1 MMKTLI
7 KDGTI
12 VTAEASYK
20 ADILVEGEVIIQI
33 GESLKIDEGLV
44 IDAKDKLVLPG
55 GVDPHVHLHLEM
67 AGTVSSDDYYT
78 GGKAAAFGGT
88 TTVIDFVSQ
97 GPGSLE
103 ESVQAHRRFADA
115 TTSIDYSSHMNI
127 TRFDDQVAEQITG
140 LPALGISTIK
150 VFTAYNDRLRI
161 NDGDVFKAMRVAG
174 QNDILTMVHAENGD
188 VIDVLIKEALQA
200 GHTQPI
206 WHALTRPGWGA
217 VEASL
222 RAFALASQADAPVY
236 LVHMNMAG
244 EVDQLKYARSKGI
257 YAMGETCP
265 QYLFFTQENLL
276 QPDGAKWICSP
287 PMRSEEDN
295 LGLWQ
300 GLQDGAIQVLATDHC
315 PFFFNGQNA
324 IEYEGKMVAIP
335 GKELGK
341 DNFTQIPNGLPGL
354 GDRLPVFW
362 TQAVNTGRISPE
374 RFVALTSTNP
384 ARIFGLYPRKGCLQ
398 PGSDA
403 DIAIWDSNLS
413 VKYGVN
419 VAHHRTDYNLFE
431 GWNLKGMP
439 VIVMQR
445 GKILVQDGQWY
456 GKPGQG
462 NFLHRLS
469 GEVL

>member
-1 MMKTLI
+1 MKTTI
-7 KDGTI
+7 KNGTL
-12 VTAEASYK
+12 VTAETSFK
-20 ADILVEGEVIIQI
+20 SDILIEDELIIQI
-33 GESLKIDEGLV
+33 AESIDVDDAEV
-44 IDAKDKLVLPG
+44 IDAAGKLVLPG
-55 GVDPHVHLHLEM
+55 GVDPHVHLNLEM

-88 TTVIDFVSQ
+88 TTVIDFVSH

-103 ESVQAHRRFADA
+103 ESVQAHRRFADS

-127 TRFDDQVAEQITG
+127 TRFDDQVAEQIPG
-140 LPALGISTIK
+140 LRELGISTIK
-150 VFTAYNDRLRI
+150 VFTAYNNRLRI
-161 NDGDVFKAMRVAG
+161 NDGDVFKAMRIAG
-174 QNDILTMVHAENGD
+174 QSDILTMVHAENGD
-188 VIDVLIKEALQA
+188 VIEVLIKEALQA
-200 GHTQPI
+200 GHTEPI

-222 RAFALASQADAPVY
+222 RAFALAAQADAPVY

-265 QYLFFTQENLL
+265 QYLFFTEENLQ

-287 PMRSEEDN
+287 PMRSKNDN
-295 LGLWQ
+295 IGLWQ
-300 GLQDGAIQVLATDHC
+300 GLEDGTIRVLATDHC
-315 PFFFNGQNA
+315 PFFYNGQKA
-324 IEYEGKMVAIP
+324 IDYEGKKVAIP

-341 DNFTQIPNGLPGL
+341 DNFTLIPNGLPGV
-354 GDRLPVFW
+354 GDRLPLFW
-362 TQAVNTGRISPE
+362 THGVATGRISPE

-384 ARIFGLYPRKGCLQ
+384 AKIFGLYPQKGCLK

-403 DIAIWDSNLS
+403 DIAIWDPDLTI
-413 VKYGVN
+413 KYGVE
-419 VAHHRTDYNLFE
+419 VAQHRTDYNLYE
-431 GWNLKGMP
+431 GWNFKGMP
-439 VIVMQR
+439 TIVMQR
-445 GKILVQDGQWY
+445 GKILVNDGKWF

-462 NFLHRLS
+462 RFLHRLS

>member
-1 MMKTLI
+1 MKTII
-7 KDGTI
+7 KNGTL
-12 VTAEASYK
+12 VTAETSFK
-20 ADILVEGEVIIQI
+20 SDILIEDELIIQI
-33 GESLKIDEGLV
+33 AESIDVDDADV
-44 IDAKDKLVLPG
+44 IDAAGKFVLPG
-55 GVDPHVHLHLEM
+55 GVDPHVHLNLEM

-88 TTVIDFVSQ
+88 TTVIDFVSH

-103 ESVQAHRRFADA
+103 ESVQAHRRFADS

-127 TRFDDQVAEQITG
+127 TRFDDQVAEQIPG
-140 LPALGISTIK
+140 LRELGISTIK
-150 VFTAYNDRLRI
+150 VFTAYNNRLRI
-161 NDGDVFKAMRVAG
+161 NDGDVFKAMRIAG
-174 QNDILTMVHAENGD
+174 QSDILTMVHAENGD
-188 VIDVLIKEALQA
+188 VIEVLIKEALQA
-200 GHTQPI
+200 GHTEPI

-222 RAFALASQADAPVY
+222 RAFALAAQADAPVY

-265 QYLFFTQENLL
+265 QYLFFTEENLQ

-287 PMRSEEDN
+287 PMRSKNDN
-295 LGLWQ
+295 IGLWQ
-300 GLQDGAIQVLATDHC
+300 GLEDGTIQVLATDHC
-315 PFFFNGQNA
+315 PFFYNGQKA
-324 IEYEGKMVAIP
+324 IDYEGKKVAIP

-341 DNFTQIPNGLPGL
+341 DNFTLIPNGLPGV
-354 GDRLPVFW
+354 GDRLPLFW
-362 TQAVNTGRISPE
+362 THGVATGRISPE

-384 ARIFGLYPRKGCLQ
+384 AKIFGLYPQKGCLK

-403 DIAIWDSNLS
+403 DIAIWDPDLTT
-413 VKYGVN
+413 KYGVE
-419 VAHHRTDYNLFE
+419 VAQHRTDYNLYE

-439 VIVMQR
+439 TTVMQR
-445 GKILVQDGQWY
+445 GKILVSDGKWF

-462 NFLHRLS
+462 RFLHRLS

>member
-1 MMKTLI
+1 MKTII
-7 KDGTI
+7 KNGTL
-12 VTAEASYK
+12 VTAETSFQSE
-20 ADILVEGEVIIQI
+20 ILIEDELIIQI
-33 GESLKIDEGLV
+33 AESIDVDDAEV
-44 IDAKDKLVLPG
+44 IDAAGKLVLPG

-88 TTVIDFVSQ
+88 TTVIDFVSH

-103 ESVQAHRRFADA
+103 ESVQAHRRFADS

-127 TRFDDQVAEQITG
+127 TRFDDQVAEQIPG
-140 LPALGISTIK
+140 LRGLGISTIK
-150 VFTAYNDRLRI
+150 VFTAYNNRLRI
-161 NDGDVFKAMRVAG
+161 NDSDVFKAMRIAG

-188 VIDVLIKEALQA
+188 VIEVLIKEALQA
-200 GHTQPI
+200 GHTEPI

-222 RAFALASQADAPVY
+222 RAFALAAQADAPVY

-244 EVDQLKYARSKGI
+244 EVDQLKYARSKSV

-265 QYLFFTQENLL
+265 QYLFFTEENL
-276 QPDGAKWICSP
+276 QQSDGAKWICSP
-287 PMRSEEDN
+287 PMRSKNDN
-295 LGLWQ
+295 IGLWQ
-300 GLQDGAIQVLATDHC
+300 GLEDGTIQVLATDHC
-315 PFFFNGQNA
+315 PFFYNGQKA
-324 IEYEGKMVAIP
+324 IAYEGKKVAIP

-341 DNFTQIPNGLPGL
+341 DNFTLIPNGLPGV
-354 GDRLPVFW
+354 GDRIPLFW
-362 TQAVNTGRISPE
+362 THGVATGRISPE

-384 ARIFGLYPRKGCLQ
+384 AKIFGLYPQKGCLK

-403 DIAIWDSNLS
+403 DIAIWDPELTI
-413 VKYGVN
+413 KYGVE
-419 VAHHRTDYNLFE
+419 VAQHRTDYNLYE

-439 VIVMQR
+439 ITVMQR
-445 GKILVQDGQWY
+445 GKILVSDGKWF

-462 NFLHRLS
+462 RFLH
-469 GEVL
+469 